1 MSEHFSEAL
10 MLMGVG
16 LATVFVV
23 LLLVIGFGNLL
34 INVVNKIAPEEEKKA
49 APATAAKAAAVAAVD
64 PQVQQAIAKAVDQI
78 TAGKGQVVKIE
89 RI

>member
-1 MSEHFSEAL
+1 MSENFSEAL

-34 INVVNKIAPEEEKKA
+34 IKVVNKIAPEEEKKA
-49 APATAAKAAAVAAVD
+49 APAVAKAASAAAID
-64 PQVQQAIAKAVDQI
+64 PQVQQAIAKAVEQI

>member
-1 MSEHFSEAL
+1 

-23 LLLVIGFGNLL
+23 LLLVIGFGKLL

-49 APATAAKAAAVAAVD
+49 APSVATKAAAVAAID

>member
-1 MSEHFSEAL
+1 MNEFVTAP
-10 MLMGVG
+10 MLLGVG

-23 LLLVIGFGNLL
+23 LLLIIGFGNLL
-34 INVVNKIAPEEEKKA
+34 INVVNKIAPEEEKPAKV
-49 APATAAKAAAVAAVD
+49 APKAAAAALNPVD
-64 PQVQQAIAKAVDQI
+64 PMVQQAIAKAVEQI

>member
-1 MSEHFSEAL
+1 MSENFSEAL

-34 INVVNKIAPEEEKKA
+34 IKVVNKIAPEEEKKA
-49 APATAAKAAAVAAVD
+49 APVAAAKSASAAID
-64 PQVQQAIAKAVDQI
+64 PQVQQAIAKAIEQM
-78 TAGKGQVVKIE
+78 TAGKGRVEKIE
-89 RI
+89 RL